1 MKNLENKEHK
11 LIIRADNRF
20 SEKSALHIPNDYM
33 SYGGVSRPVVLE
45 ELNDAY
51 TRYIHII
58 PFYQDGKW
66 KAEVEA
72 VSLFNLWEIALVLG
86 VKNAGFVLE
95 IDERHGYRNGKSG
108 QVFGFAA

>member
-1 MKNLENKEHK
+1 M
-11 LIIRADNRF
+11 
-20 SEKSALHIPNDYM
+20 
-33 SYGGVSRPVVLE
+33 
-45 ELNDAY
+45 
-51 TRYIHII
+51 
-58 PFYQDGKW
+58 
-66 KAEVEA
+66 EA